1 MYKRAVSHTLK
12 IQFKKECYCNS
23 TEEKGQSNIVCR
35 TFFKYGRDY
44 WKQMQILSWS
54 KNVLKKIQNIPIIN
68 SIKSLEKNAKMK
80 TEKKKKRQK
89 QAERRKNTEE
99 KLQYLIPHLRYKWA
113 SARNSVCNPCWRQPF
128 FQCQTIFCQNSYGQP
143 LKKMH
148 TED

>member
-80 TEKKKKRQK
+80 TEKKKKDKNKLKEGRTQ
-89 QAERRKNTEE
+89 RKNYNTSSPICGTNGHRRGTVSVIHAEGSHSSSV
-99 KLQYLIPHLRYKWA
+99 KPF
-113 SARNSVCNPCWRQPF
+113 SARTPTAS
-128 FQCQTIFCQNSYGQP
+128 
-143 LKKMH
+143 L
-148 TED
+148 